1 MIEISGGKTPLP
13 KTTIAKIARAVV
25 GARFSLSLVIATSK
39 EIQQLNSDF
48 RDKNEPTDVLAFPLS
63 DDEGESFACPEMI
76 SKKFAAKIYPKFV
89 TSERSAFAFAV
100 IHSLLHL
107 VGYDHGST
115 MEKKEREHMLA
126 FESIIDGK
134 TSTRS
139 RNRHRNDDRKSGR
152 RSSI

>member
-1 MIEISGGKTPLP
+1 MIEISGGKAPLP
-13 KTTIAKIARAVV
+13 KVTIAKIARAVV
-25 GARFSLSLVIATSK
+25 GARFSLSLVISTPK
-39 EIQQLNSDF
+39 QMEQLNSDF
-48 RDKNEPTDVLAFPLS
+48 RDKHEPTDVLAFPLS
-63 DDEGESFACPEMI
+63 DDEGESFACPQMI
-76 SKKFAAKIYPKFV
+76 SKKFAANIYPKYV

-139 RNRHRNDDRKSGR
+139 RNRHRNNDR
-152 RSSI
+152 